1 MRSLFIKIF
10 LSFWLTVTLIAAIGI
25 VLALTTDHPKNN
37 EMKRHRQ
44 EITENR
50 QQLITAYETGGASEL
65 LKVEKELQKGPGDR
79 LLLFQGTRGPLDGT
93 SAPPHLQKLIDNVLK
108 TGEVQISPAPE
119 GAWVAMPAPHD
130 GYIFVSN
137 LRPPPPF
144 IRFFDPRNLGWRL
157 ALTFLVAGTV
167 CFLLARSFTSSL
179 DKLRLA
185 TQQFA
190 AGNLATR
197 VSSEIRGK
205 DEISLLANEFDAM
218 AERIQELVGS
228 QQRLLRDISHELR
241 SPLARLNVAL
251 ELARQKSDDSIV
263 HHLDR
268 IDLEAERLND
278 LIGQLLRLT
287 QMESGTEALNKRP
300 VNLTRMVQDI
310 AADAD
315 FEARSIFRK
324 VILNECD
331 DVEISG
337 DDEMLHRAVENVVR
351 NAIRYTDEK
360 HPVEVS
366 LRSHQ
371 EEGSKEAIIEVRDYG
386 PGLPEDALVKV
397 FQPFYRI
404 SSARDRNSGGTGI
417 GLAITDRAIRLHGGS
432 VVARNVDGGG
442 LLVRISIPC

>member
-10 LSFWLTVTLIAAIGI
+10 LSFWLAVTLIAGIGVI
-25 VLALTTDHPKNN
+25 LALTTDHPRDN
-37 EMKRHRQ
+37 EMKHHRQ
-44 EITENR
+44 QLTANR
-50 QQLITAYETGGASEL
+50 QQMIAAYERGGATQLLAMQQEL
-65 LKVEKELQKGPGDR
+65 KKGPGDK
-79 LLLFQGTRGPLDGT
+79 LLLFIGDNGPLDG
-93 SAPPHLQKLIDNVLK
+93 SPAPPFIHKLIENVLK
-108 TGEVQISPAPE
+108 TGEIQILPGPD
-119 GAWVAMPAPHD
+119 GPWVGMPGKDA
-130 GYIFVSN
+130 YILVTNF
-137 LRPPPPF
+137 RPPPPL
-144 IRFFDPRNLGWRL
+144 IRFFDPRNLGLRL
-157 ALTFLVAGTV
+157 VLTFFIAGTV
-167 CFLLARSFTSSL
+167 CFLLARSLTSPI

-197 VSSEIRGK
+197 VSGDIRGK
-205 DEISLLANEFDAM
+205 DEISLLAKEFDAM

-251 ELARQKSDDSIV
+251 ELARQKSQGEIV

-278 LIGQLLRLT
+278 MIGQLLRLT
-287 QMESGTEALNKRP
+287 KMESGTEALTKQP
-300 VNLTRMVQDI
+300 VDLAKMVQTV

-324 VILNECD
+324 VVLTECAEL
-331 DVEISG
+331 EISG
-337 DDEMLHRAVENVVR
+337 DGEMLHRAVENVVR

-366 LRSHQ
+366 LQSH
-371 EEGSKEAIIEVRDYG
+371 ETDGNREARIEIRDYG
-386 PGLPEDALVKV
+386 PGLPEEALTKV

-404 SSARDRNSGGTGI
+404 STARDRNSGGTGI
-417 GLAITDRAIRLHGGS
+417 GLAITDRSIRLHGGTVTAS
-432 VVARNVDGGG
+432 NASGGG
-442 LLVRISIPC
+442 LLVRICLPC